1 KARFEELDTFIDEEK
16 NIEVKVL
23 NTWYKNRKINQI
35 SQERIERV
43 LLSRGY
49 SIMGREKQ
57 NKDLENIRSASELL
71 NYIVEYYEESK
82 EISNKKLRSFFDQYK
97 IEKRDQNWVYKE
109 LEILDFKI
117 TISEFDKVL
126 NEVLLL
132 FDQGKTIEKDEL

>member
-1 KARFEELDTFIDEEK
+1 SDQINNIKEELYLMYVRIGPSYKALFEELDTFIDEEK

-23 NTWYKNRKINQI
+23 NTWYKNRKINPI

-71 NYIVEYYEESK
+71 NYIVE
-82 EISNKKLRSFFDQYK
+82 
-97 IEKRDQNWVYKE
+97 
-109 LEILDFKI
+109 
-117 TISEFDKVL
+117 
-126 NEVLLL
+126 
-132 FDQGKTIEKDEL
+132 